1 MQLRAA
7 ILAGGRGSRLS
18 EETSERPKPMVEIG
32 GAPILW
38 HIMELYGR
46 QGFDEFTIALGYMGD
61 VIEDWFRAHHDRVDA
76 NGWAVECVDTGRWT
90 NTGGRL
96 KRLDGCLGDGTFM
109 LTWGDGLADVD
120 LRRLLAFHRNHGRL
134 ATVTAV
140 HPPARFGQLELDG
153 DQVRDFTE
161 KPLEQSWINGAFFVL
176 EPEVLDYIDGDD
188 TQWEKEPMERLAK
201 DGELMAYR
209 HEGFWQCMDTIRDK
223 AVLERLW
230 RTGAAPWLRPERNDV
245 EAAAS

>member
-1 MQLRAA
+1 MRVA

-32 GAPILW
+32 EAPILW
-38 HIMELYGR
+38 HIMDLYGR
-46 QGFDEFTIALGYMGD
+46 QGFDEFTIALGYLGD
-61 VIEDWFRAHHDRVDA
+61 VIEDWFREHHDRVDA
-76 NGWAVECVDTGRWT
+76 KGWAVELVDTGRWS

-96 KRLDGCLGDGTFM
+96 RRLDGCLGDGTFM

-120 LRRLLAFHRNHGRL
+120 LGRLLAFHRNHGRL

-140 HPPARFGQLELDG
+140 HPPARFGQLDLDG

-176 EPEVLDYIDGDD
+176 EPEVLDYIEGDD

-230 RTGAAPWLRPERNDV
+230 RTGAAPWLRPEGIDV